1 VLLMCGAITL
11 IIFSSAVWMI
21 ESPFSPL
28 VTDELLAITG
38 RAGTTSYD
46 GMQAYC
52 FGTVPSTMWWA
63 VTTMTTVGY
72 GDCYPITLPGKVLSV
87 VAMLTG
93 IIVLALP
100 ISVIGNNFVLVNEM
114 YEDDTRALAQRRY
127 EADGVVLEFELRDW
141 IRRARHEGS
150 LRRDVDAGGASL
162 LHKYGDGKMV
172 LLGPFG
178 RLQKEVLI
186 NEKEELK
193 GPELRNRL
201 DCLEARLDGMV
212 RLLNTAIQSGAA
224 PAATAPAAGGELPS
238 PGGEGMSLSTSHHRV
253 HSQLPSPG
261 GEGMSLSTSP
271 AGDAERRRVHFFPQA
286 GGTSA
291 GGTSDELRARPVRI
305 PTTALA
311 SIPESTPHSVRPQ
324 RGRRRT
330 VRAVPTATV

>member
-1 VLLMCGAITL
+1 MACNEARLDSLLLRIYTL
-11 IIFSSAVWMI
+11 YAYR
-21 ESPFSPL
+21 
-28 VTDELLAITG
+28 G